1 MLVTFRSVTTDRSVA
16 AAAKAAATV
25 VEVVKAVKV
34 PRMVVEGVA
43 MAVATAA
50 EVAPHMKSRTT
61 SLRTRTANLYH
72 YTPA

>member
-1 MLVTFRSVTTDRSVA
+1 M
-16 AAAKAAATV
+16 

-50 EVAPHMKSRTT
+50 EVAPRKTSRTT